1 MSGPMFTAD
10 EWRLDALIDEIAMH
24 DTTLGASFAH
34 LTGLI
39 RNDEQLA
46 GVIGLAEIYIN
57 SVNMEAIL
65 ND

>member
-10 EWRLDALIDEIAMH
+10 MWRLDAHIDTIEGH
-24 DTTLGASFAH
+24 DTTMGAWFEDLA
-34 LTGLI
+34 GLI

-46 GVIGLAEIYIN
+46 SVIGLAEVYIN

>member
-1 MSGPMFTAD
+1 MSRPAFTAD
-10 EWRLDALIDEIAMH
+10 EWRLDAHIDTINGHDAAM
-24 DTTLGASFAH
+24 GASFAH
-34 LTGLI
+34 LAGLI

-46 GVIGLAEIYIN
+46 SVIGLAEIYIN